1 MLKGE
6 AKVLAVLESGGLL
19 LESDRR
25 TPCGS
30 CMAGCGRASRDAV
43 LIPSPTGLDLRAGD
57 RIDLS
62 ADGSAILKLSLL
74 FYLLPLAGLLA
85 AVLLAE
91 ALGAAEP
98 AAIAAGL
105 AGLVLAFQAIRLHA
119 RRTDNHLALRVSR
132 RESTNT

>member
-1 MLKGE
+1 MLNGE

-19 LESDRR
+19 LESDRPTR
-25 TPCGS
+25 CGS
-30 CMAGCGRASRDAV
+30 CMAGCGRASRSTV
-43 LIPSPTGLDLRAGD
+43 LIPSPIGLDLRAGD

-62 ADGSAILKLSLL
+62 ADGAAILKLSLL

-105 AGLVLAFQAIRLHA
+105 AGLVLAFQTIRLHA
-119 RRTDNHLALRVSR
+119 RRTENMLPLRVSR
-132 RESTNT
+132 REPDNT